1 MYTIPEMKIGT
12 KILILFLTLNLL
24 SCKGSAQ
31 ETEIKKSATEI
42 QLSETVKNTFPKPIG
57 IINDYGK
64 IFTES
69 QRAELSK
76 VLYDYDIETTRQIVV
91 VTIDS
96 IKPYQNIQKYAT
108 DLGNEWGVGDA
119 EKNNGLTIVV
129 CNPCRQIGIATGLG
143 TELILTDE
151 ICKNVID
158 QTIIPEFKNG
168 EFYNGIKKGV
178 TELIEKWK

>member
-1 MYTIPEMKIGT
+1 MKIGT

-24 SCKGSAQ
+24 SCRGTSQ
-31 ETEIKKSATEI
+31 ETEKSIFPI
-42 QLSETVKNTFPKPIG
+42 QIG
-57 IINDYGK
+57 IINDYGQ

-69 QRAELSK
+69 QQTELTK
-76 VLYDYDIETTRQIVV
+76 IVYDYNVETTRQIVV

-96 IKPYQNIQKYAT
+96 IKPYKNIQKYAT
-108 DLGNEWGVGDA
+108 DLGNNWGVGIA
-119 EKNNGLTIVV
+119 EKNNGLIIAV
-129 CNPCRQIGIATGLG
+129 CKPCRQIGIATGLE

-158 QTIIPEFKNG
+158 QTIIPEFKKGN
-168 EFYNGIKKGV
+168 FYSGTKNGV

>member
-1 MYTIPEMKIGT
+1 MKIGT

-31 ETEIKKSATEI
+31 ETETKKSTTEI
-42 QLSETVKNTFPKPIG
+42 DFSESVKRTFPKSIG
-57 IINDYGK
+57 IINDYGRV
-64 IFTES
+64 FTEL
-69 QRAELSK
+69 QRTELSK
-76 VLYDYDIETTRQIVV
+76 VLYDYDVETTRQIVV

-108 DLGNEWGVGDA
+108 DLGNEWGVGNA

-129 CNPCRQIGIATGLG
+129 CNPCRQIGIATGYG

-151 ICKNVID
+151 ICKDVID
-158 QTIIPEFKNG
+158 KTIIPEFKNG

-178 TELIEKWK
+178 TELIAKWK